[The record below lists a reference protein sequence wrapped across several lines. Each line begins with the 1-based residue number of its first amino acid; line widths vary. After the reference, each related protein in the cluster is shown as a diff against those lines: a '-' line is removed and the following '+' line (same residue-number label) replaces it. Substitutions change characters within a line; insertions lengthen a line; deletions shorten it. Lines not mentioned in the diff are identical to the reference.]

1 MSVVI
6 TGGTEGVDYTI
17 STIGNIETIRFLTA
31 SRTYTVQF
39 PKTSTVEYTV
49 VAAGGGGGCGGGD
62 DNPPTKNQGGGGGGG
77 GQVLNG
83 VLPVLSQQVY
93 LLEVGPGGDGA
104 RGDGIS
110 PDAPGNPGNFSFFD
124 GIVATGGEG
133 GLNRT
138 IDVLQESVGGVG
150 GAGGGPEG
158 GAGGAGAK
166 QDGLPISG
174 QVGSSPGGGGGGGAN
189 SRGGAGAVGSLVNGI
204 YYGGGGGG
212 GGTKNG
218 GGGSGGS
225 GGGGSGGTLSSAT
238 NGFANTGGGGGGST
252 NRLLSG
258 TGGSGIIILA
268 YTIPEP
274 FPCFKQD
281 SKILTDSGYKMVQ
294 HLRKGD
300 MVKTKNHGFVP
311 IFAIGKRDIYH
322 PACSERVS
330 YQLYKCAANEY
341 PEVFEDL
348 VITGCHSIL
357 VDNFKEGEK
366 DKTVELLKDIFVTDN
381 KYRLPACIDERT
393 SVYEVPGDY
402 TIYHFALEN
411 DNYYMNYGVYANGLL
426 VETCSKRY
434 LTELSNMVMIE

>member
-93 LLEVGPGGDGA
+93 LLEVGAGGTGGDPGTTGV
-104 RGDGIS
+104 RGD
-110 PDAPGNPGNFSFFD
+110 FTFFD
-124 GIVATGGEG
+124 GIVATGGDYGKDGVVNSYG
-133 GLNRT
+133 GR
-138 IDVLQESVGGVG
+138 G
-150 GAGGGPEG
+150 GASGGGS
-158 GAGGAGAK
+158 AGGKGGD
-166 QDGLPISG
+166 QDSFPPFGLPG
-174 QVGSSPGGGGGGGAN
+174 ESPGGGGGGGAIED
-189 SRGGAGAVGSLVNGI
+189 RGGAGAVGSLVNGI

-212 GGTKNG
+212 GGTRGGGSGGNG
-218 GGGSGGS
+218 GGGSGSSSNGVS
-225 GGGGSGGTLSSAT
+225 GVNGTS
-238 NGFANTGGGGGGST
+238 NTGGGGGGSNGST
-252 NRLLSG
+252 PG
-258 TGGSGIIILA
+258 ATGGSGIIILA

-434 LTELSNMVMIE
+434 LTELSNMMMIE

>member
-1 MSVVI
+1 MSTVI

-17 STIGNIETIRFLTA
+17 STIGNIETITFLTA
-31 SRTYTVQF
+31 NLDYYVQF
-39 PKTSTVEYTV
+39 PKTSTLEYTLV
-49 VAAGGGGGCGGGD
+49 GGGGGGNHSD
-62 DNPPTKNQGGGGGGG
+62 AARLPFRNNSSGGGGGG

-83 VLPVLSQQVY
+83 VFSVASAIDYLVFVGGGGLGGTNAVASNGGLSIFDSINALGGYAGQTGGGVTD
-93 LLEVGPGGDGA
+93 GGTGGNSGSGAKGGRGGDLTIGPTF
-104 RGDGIS
+104 GGQ
-110 PDAPGNPGNFSFFD
+110 GN
-124 GIVATGGEG
+124 
-133 GLNRT
+133 
-138 IDVLQESVGGVG
+138 
-150 GAGGGPEG
+150 
-158 GAGGAGAK
+158 
-166 QDGLPISG
+166 
-174 QVGSSPGGGGGGGAN
+174 SPGGGGGGSAEN
-189 SRGGAGAVGSLVNGI
+189 VRGGAGANGVTVNGI

-212 GGTKNG
+212 GSSGSGLG
-218 GGGSGGS
+218 GLGGS
-225 GGGGSGGTLSSAT
+225 GGGGFGCGGAT
-238 NGFANTGGGGGGST
+238 GDVGAGAPNTGGGGGGT
-252 NRLLSG
+252 PALINAG
-258 TGGSGIIILA
+258 DGGSGIVILA

-281 SKILTDSGYKMVQ
+281 SKILTDSGYKMIQ

-300 MVKTKNHGFVP
+300 MVKTKNNGFVP
-311 IFAIGKRDIYH
+311 IFAIGKSDIIH
-322 PACSERVS
+322 PACSQRVS
-330 YQLYKCAANEY
+330 YQLYKCTKNEY

-366 DKTVELLKDIFVTDN
+366 DKTFELLKDIFVTDN

-434 LTELSNMVMIE
+434 LTELSNMELIE